1 MTQILRIWLM
11 CFQFITVLTT
21 EEKWNAERD
30 RVTKIVDAQVEQIAK
45 AIDSES
51 AGFNKSS
58 SGYIA
63 ISGQITQGMMLHPQV
78 NPSEVRAV
86 IESQFG
92 ADAVNG
98 DKSDNDTIRSIRQSL
113 SSMFIS
119 KADGSENSLWTT
131 AWREWDLRVRGTS

>member
-1 MTQILRIWLM
+1 MAH
-11 CFQFITVLTT
+11 VLSIHNSSNYK
-21 EEKWNAERD
+21 EKWNAERD

-63 ISGQITQGMMLHPQV
+63 ISGLITQGMMLHPQV

-119 KADGSENSLWTT
+119 KADFRKQLMDDSMEGVGFEPGRQATRSSQK
-131 AWREWDLRVRGTS
+131 